1 MLGAMGD
8 RRIVT
13 FRDVVAVRA
22 HIRDIVT
29 KNHGTGRV
37 LVFGSPAREVATS
50 LSGLDLLVEFRSTAS
65 YFDLIAME
73 IELSELLEVP
83 VDVISLGADGR
94 TADRA
99 LSTAIPLC

>member
-1 MLGAMGD
+1 MGD

-13 FRDVVAVRA
+13 LRDVVAVRA
-22 HIRDIVT
+22 RIRDVVT

-37 LVFGSPAREVATS
+37 LVFGSTARGIATS
-50 LSGLDLLVEFRSTAS
+50 LSGLDLLAEFRSTAS

-99 LSTAIPLC
+99 RATAIPLC